1 MSARPCLAALFAAVT
16 LTLAP
21 AATSAAQEAPAI
33 VEIRVHGNHSTPD
46 AEVITLSGL
55 AVGQSSAAAQLTA
68 ARERLEASG
77 RFESVSVRPLARS
90 IDVPDDIMVMLLVEE
105 RAGAT
110 PDLPRPGWMRRTA
123 TNIQWLPALRYEE
136 GYGFTY
142 GLQVAMTEFAG
153 RHTRLTIPATWGG
166 ERRLGAELEY
176 RPNAAVLSAVTAGAE
191 LTRTVHPA
199 FDVPEERARLTGRLE
214 RRLATS
220 GGVVID
226 GGRDR
231 VTFAGRSDDVTR
243 VGAELFVDTRLDPSF
258 PRNAVWGRASIER
271 LDVVTGVRRRTRLDT
286 YGALGLPFK
295 AALTGR
301 VFQVSSDGSLPPYE
315 QTMIGGILATRG
327 YRRGYRVGDNAV
339 GASLS
344 LARPFGSPLNSV
356 RTGLRV
362 FVDWAGVYDAGTKW
376 QDASIDRGMGVG
388 WFANLVAVNAYV
400 DVGRNQD
407 GRWRVHVRF
416 GTGF

>member
-1 MSARPCLAALFAAVT
+1 MNAPLRLTALAAALTIALVQAA
-16 LTLAP
+16 
-21 AATSAAQEAPAI
+21 AAQDAPAI

-46 AEVITLSGL
+46 AEVVALSGL
-55 AVGQSSAAAQLTA
+55 AVGQSSAAANLAA

-110 PDLPRPGWMRRTA
+110 PDIPRPGWMRRTA

-142 GLQVAMTEFAG
+142 GLQMAMTEIAG

-166 ERRLGAELEY
+166 ERRVGAELEY
-176 RPNAAVLSAVTAGAE
+176 RPNAAVLSAAAAGAE
-191 LTRTVHPA
+191 LKRTIHPA
-199 FDVPEERARLTGRLE
+199 FDIAEERTRLTARLE
-214 RRLATS
+214 RRLGTS
-220 GGVVID
+220 GGLIVD

-231 VTFAGRSDDVTR
+231 VRFAGRDDDVTR
-243 VGAELFVDTRLDPSF
+243 VGAELFVDTRVDPSF

-271 LDVVTGVRRRTRLDT
+271 LDVVTGVRRRTRVDA
-286 YGALGLPFK
+286 YGALGLPLK

-315 QTMIGGILATRG
+315 QTMIGGMLATRG
-327 YRRGYRVGDNAV
+327 YRRGFRIGDNAV

-376 QDASIDRGMGVG
+376 QDATVDRGVGIG

-407 GRWRVHVRF
+407 GRWRAHVRF

>member
-1 MSARPCLAALFAAVT
+1 MNAAIRAAVLVT
-16 LTLAP
+16 AWLAGGG
-21 AATSAAQEAPAI
+21 AAAAQDAPPI

-46 AEVITLSGL
+46 ADVIALSGL
-55 AVGQSSAAAQLTA
+55 AVGQSSSAANLTA
-68 ARERLEASG
+68 ARERLDASG
-77 RFESVSVRPLARS
+77 RFQSVSVRPLARS

-110 PDLPRPGWMRRTA
+110 PDIPSPGWMRRTA

-136 GYGFTY
+136 GYGVTY
-142 GLQVAMTEFAG
+142 GLQLAMTEIAG
-153 RHTRLTIPATWGG
+153 RHTRLSIPATWGG
-166 ERRLGAELEY
+166 ERRAGAEFEY
-176 RPNAAVLSAVTAGAE
+176 RPNGVVLSAAAVGAA
-191 LTRTVHPA
+191 LTRTIHPA
-199 FDVPEERARLTGRLE
+199 FDVAEERTRVAGRLE

-220 GGVVID
+220 GGLMLE

-231 VTFAGRSDDVTR
+231 VGFAGRTDDVTR
-243 VGAELFVDTRLDPSF
+243 LGAELFLDTRVDPSF
-258 PRNAVWGRASIER
+258 PRNAVWGRAAIER
-271 LDVVTGVRRRTRLDT
+271 LEVVTGVRRRTRVDA

-301 VFQVSSDGSLPPYE
+301 VFQVSSDGALPPYE
-315 QTMIGGILATRG
+315 QAMIGGIVATRG
-327 YRRGYRVGDNAV
+327 YRRGYRVNDNAV

-344 LARPFGSPLNSV
+344 LARPFGSPLASA

-362 FVDWAGVYDAGTKW
+362 FVDWAGVYEAGTKW
-376 QDASIDRGMGVG
+376 QDAAVDRGYGVG

-400 DVGRNQD
+400 DVGRNRD
-407 GRWRVHVRF
+407 GRWRVHVKF